1 MHTGAINVYLTDTHA
16 VREAMAAVKPTVM
29 CAVPRFLRKSIA
41 PFRKFLKHL
50 DYANGCLNGL
60 LNRVKNNVRHT

>member
-29 CAVPRFLRKSIA
+29 QCHAFTKKYIA
-41 PFRKFLKHL
+41 PFKRKFLKHL